1 MKKSIAS
8 INALANLSLLLIVS
22 LFLVA
27 CEKEQPAKA
36 INPEQAEAARVA
48 LVDWLECEECT
59 ENQLKNVMKY
69 ESQLQPML
77 VSTLQKGVAPASKE
91 LYRRELE
98 KRYDELIKYSETH
111 PKSKPTVSKQAFVDL
126 YLGNLNAQY
135 QTRAAQALA
144 SIGGKNS
151 RQALQ
156 QALKEAGREDVK
168 QVIEKSLKD
177 MR

>member
-8 INALANLSLLLIVS
+8 INALASLSLLLIVS

-27 CEKEQPAKA
+27 CEKEPAKA
-36 INPEQAEAARVA
+36 INPEQTEAARVA

-144 SIGGKNS
+144 TIGGKNS

-156 QALKEAGREDVK
+156 QALEQAKREDVK
-168 QVIEKSLKD
+168 QVIEQSLKD
-177 MR
+177 IR